1 MCRRSDRT
9 ARPPFLNDQGQSVGF
24 ALVCLAKESG
34 ISENICLVTDVG
46 PGSGRAI
53 ADRFAGGGY
62 KVAMLARDLDQLN
75 EISAQTDNAFG
86 YPWQRLDLAR
96 YAHNLRKSALVFPC
110 KCGKLVNVDSSLAI
124 LVGHEKR
131 PA

>member
-75 EISAQTDNAFG
+75 EISAQTDNAFAYACDVRTVCHG
-86 YPWQRLDLAR
+86 VDYSEDLGACLVSHTQCCR
-96 YAHNLRKSALVFPC
+96 RSLRKFS
-110 KCGKLVNVDSSLAI
+110 GS
-124 LVGHEKR
+124 
-131 PA
+131 